1 MTVTEPPR
9 PGRPLHPV
17 PHSNSPLGRFAL
29 ELRQLREDAGP
40 LSFREMSQR
49 TRELGT
55 PVAATSLRNALSGER
70 VPSLEVVMAFVRVCL
85 SLGPNDEHEALE
97 TWKERWER
105 VTAEGVSNQ
114 SVVVT
119 GGGNVHVNNFFRDGE
134 TAAGG
139 DREPQTPETLASKRE
154 NIYLS
159 VLQQKARHS
168 EVNQWLSVVFIV
180 VGVGIVVAGPVVALV
195 RADAMPLLVSLFG
208 VPFAAL
214 GAWLRWHVR
223 RTDAA
228 LDSRI
233 DRIEQK
239 IEEDD
244 TFDKVLKVAN
254 TIDDP
259 QQRDEARRDAVRWL
273 TTLKPVD
280 PSVSTQALPEG
291 EADPRGAIDQGD
303 SKS

>member
-1 MTVTEPPR
+1 MTELPR
-9 PGRPLHPV
+9 PGHPLPPV
-17 PHSNSPLGRFAL
+17 PHSNSPLGQFAL
-29 ELRQLREDAGP
+29 GLRQLWEESGSP
-40 LSFREMSQR
+40 SFREMSQR
-49 TRELGT
+49 TRELDM
-55 PVAATSLRNALSGER
+55 PMSDTSLRRAVWGER
-70 VPSLEVVMAFVRVCL
+70 IPSLDIVMTFVRVCL
-85 SLGPNDEHEALE
+85 SLGPDDEHEALD

-119 GGGNVHVNNFFRDGE
+119 GGGDVHVQNFYNQKNSAVPGQE
-134 TAAGG
+134 H
-139 DREPQTPETLASKRE
+139 EPQPTETLASKRE

-180 VGVGIVVAGPVVALV
+180 VGVGIVVAGPIVALV
-195 RADAMPLLVSLFG
+195 RAETVPLLVSLFG

-223 RTDAA
+223 RTEAGLDA
-228 LDSRI
+228 RI

-239 IEEDD
+239 IDEDD

-273 TTLKPVD
+273 TTPKPVD
-280 PSVSTQALPEG
+280 PSVSAQALPEG
-291 EADPRGAIDQGD
+291 EAGPRGAIDQGD